1 LASNPMDQFLDMLQK
16 SSIKRDEE
24 SEYKSIKIPQ
34 FSDGTE
40 WEAVVFE
47 LEVNLEK
54 VWKYE
59 HEMDIIDYLNGVTQ
73 HCDQNGSIKQ
83 IKSFIMH

>member
-1 LASNPMDQFLDMLQK
+1 MDQFLDMLQK

-47 LEVNLEK
+47 MEVNLEK
-54 VWKYE
+54 IWKYE
-59 HEMDIIDYLNGVTQ
+59 HEMVSVSERTVQ
-73 HCDQNGSIKQ
+73 GSKP
-83 IKSFIMH
+83 KAENT